1 MIIMDELKGDMTMS
15 KEIITMGS
23 INQDVFVNVDSYPK
37 HGETVWVQSVN
48 NQPGG
53 KGANQAIALS
63 KIGGK
68 VTFIGAV
75 GKDSQGKNMIE
86 NLKKYD
92 INTDFISVKDDVN
105 TGTFIVILDE
115 NGENTMLGTLGANNH
130 LTENDIQS
138 AFDNTNAEYFLL
150 QLETNRGAIHRSLEI
165 AKQKNIK
172 IVLDP
177 APADGYQEEFLK
189 YAHIVTPNQQEA
201 ELISGVKVIDKESAK
216 KAAKIIKSKGVD
228 NVIVKLGDKGSLIHT
243 NNESIFVSSYKVSAV
258 NTVGAGDVF
267 AAAMTVFLND
277 SDDIYSAVKFA
288 SAASAIKVSKA
299 ETQEAIP
306 TYSEI
311 IDYMEKNEH

>member
-1 MIIMDELKGDMTMS
+1 MG

-23 INQDVFVNVDSYPK
+23 INQDIFVNTNVYPK

-63 KIGGK
+63 KIGNQVK
-68 VTFIGAV
+68 FIGAV
-75 GKDSQGKNMIE
+75 GQDSQGKNMVE
-86 NLKKYD
+86 NLKNYDVNTKY
-92 INTDFISVKDDVN
+92 ISVKDDLN

-130 LTENDIQS
+130 LSEDDIQR
-138 AFDNTNAEYFLL
+138 AFENTDADYFLL
-150 QLETNRGAIHRSLEI
+150 QLETNKKAIQKALEI
-165 AKQKNIK
+165 ANQKNIK

-177 APADGYQEEFLK
+177 APADGYHEEFLEF
-189 YAHIVTPNQQEA
+189 AHIVTPNQQEA
-201 ELISGVKVIDKESAK
+201 ELISGVKVKDKESAEV
-216 KAAKIIKSKGVD
+216 AAKVIKSKGA
-228 NVIVKLGDKGSLIHT
+228 NIVIVKLGEQGSLLYM
-243 NNESIFVSSYKVSAV
+243 NNESIFVPSYKVKAV

-277 SDDIYSAVKFA
+277 SEDIYSAVKFA

-311 IDYMEKNEH
+311 VDFMNKNEK